1 MGLSYRKTSASRHD
15 KRIKNLRDDKVA
27 LKCPTMPRVVS
38 ILPLILAVMQSH
50 AEELKLG
57 LIGLDT
63 SHVVAFTKILNDPS
77 AKGHVPGAKVIAAFK
92 GGSDDI
98 KASYERIDRFT
109 KTLQETY
116 SVKLY
121 PSIHELCR
129 NVDAILLES
138 VDGRPHLEQ
147 ASQVILAGKPLYI
160 DKPLAGSLEDA
171 VSIYRLAAKH
181 KVPVF
186 SSSSLRWGK
195 NSQAVRNGSI
205 GRVIHCE
212 THSPCSI
219 EPTHPDLFWYGI
231 HGVESLF
238 TVMGTGCK
246 TVRRGTTADG
256 RIEVIGKWEGE
267 RTGIFREGKGYGGHA
282 KGTKGESDVGSYDGY
297 APMVADIVKFFQTRK
312 PPVSARETLEIYA
325 FMEAADESKKQGG
338 KEVPLQEIPNLQPKK

>member
-1 MGLSYRKTSASRHD
+1 M
-15 KRIKNLRDDKVA
+15 
-27 LKCPTMPRVVS
+27 MPRFAP

-50 AEELKLG
+50 AVELKLG

-63 SHVVAFTKILNDPS
+63 SHVVAFTKILNDKN
-77 AKGHVPGAKVIAAFK
+77 AKGHVPGAKVVAAFK

-121 PSIHELCR
+121 PTIAELCQ

-138 VDGRPHLEQ
+138 VDGRHHLKQ
-147 ASQVILAGKPLYI
+147 AREVILAGKILYI
-160 DKPLAGSLEDA
+160 DKPLAASLEDA
-171 VSIYRLAAKH
+171 ISIYRLAAKH
-181 KVPVF
+181 KVPLF

-205 GRVIHCE
+205 GQVTHCE
-212 THSPCSI
+212 TYSPCSI

-238 TVMGTGCK
+238 TVMGTGCR
-246 TVRRGTTADG
+246 TVKRGTTEDG
-256 RIEVIGKWEGE
+256 RIEVIGNWKGG

-282 KGTKGESDVGSYDGY
+282 KGTKGESGVGSYDGY
-297 APMVADIVKFFQTRK
+297 APMVADIIKFFHTRK

-325 FMEAADESKKQGG
+325 FMAAADESKKQDG
-338 KEVPLQEIPNLQPKK
+338 KEVTLPTIPKIQ